1 MPVLNSSSGYLHR
14 WRCVV
19 LSADA
24 TTTSV
29 ERENVFEMIK
39 IFPTNVGPSFEEERR
54 EGGRILF
61 RQFASFS
68 LQLKQAKTVNALK
81 RKTSSRYIVTDG

>member
-1 MPVLNSSSGYLHR
+1 MFCK
-14 WRCVV
+14 WVV
-19 LSADA
+19 
-24 TTTSV
+24 
-29 ERENVFEMIK
+29 RIK
-39 IFPTNVGPSFEEERR
+39 TSFEEERR

-81 RKTSSRYIVTDG
+81 RKTSSRYIVTDGQIFFANKVFIFKKYTVLIHNIIQSHPNMMARE